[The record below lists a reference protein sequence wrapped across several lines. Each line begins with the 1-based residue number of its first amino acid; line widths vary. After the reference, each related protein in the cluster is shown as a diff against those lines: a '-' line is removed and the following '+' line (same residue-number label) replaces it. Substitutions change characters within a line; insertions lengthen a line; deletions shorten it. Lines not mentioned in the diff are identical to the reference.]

1 MQQTFTILLPL
12 SRDAKVIILSPRKSR
27 YYDKGSAWS
36 PIFLLLSHRSM
47 SLRDSRRNHGRVDQP
62 VDRSLACLWTS
73 GPRVTVYV
81 TCETS
86 VQSPMLTALPS
97 ILPELKSQTVFTFAH
112 N

>member
-62 VDRSLACLWTS
+62 VDRSL
-73 GPRVTVYV
+73 
-81 TCETS
+81 
-86 VQSPMLTALPS
+86 
-97 ILPELKSQTVFTFAH
+97 
-112 N
+112 